1 MIASSHKW
9 LLNLKLNLNKI
20 KNLVPPSNEPSQMLN
35 NHLQQVAAYT
45 GSTDMDY
52 YTTTQG
58 STG

>member
-35 NHLQQVAAYT
+35 NHLQQVAAYM

-52 YTTTQG
+52 YTTTQN